1 MELRQYACIVWK
13 RIWIPLGLLGV
24 VLIASLASRQ
34 PAPPQFTAT
43 AKVLVDVPPL
53 QEVDGMGFD
62 PRLTAPQATEYLV
75 DDFSVFVTGDAV
87 AELVSQRL
95 AGEGIKVPAGAV
107 RSSTASQQVHRVVEI
122 RVTWPDPDQALA
134 ILNATVEVLQRDAP
148 AFFGRL
154 GALEPTVRL
163 FDGPRVDPVLPGLSQ
178 QLDLPVRL
186 LLALVAGVALCFL
199 LDYLDD
205 SVRGRLE
212 LEAMGIRVLAEVPGR
227 RRVW

>member
-1 MELRQYACIVWK
+1 MELRQYAHIVWR
-13 RIWIPLGLLGV
+13 RIWIPLGLLVV
-24 VLIASLASRQ
+24 VLAGSLAWRQ
-34 PAPPQFTAT
+34 PALPQFTAS

-53 QEVDGMGFD
+53 QEVEGMGFD

-87 AELVSQRL
+87 AELVSQHL
-95 AGEGIKVPAGAV
+95 AGQGIQVPAGAI
-107 RSSTASQQVHRVVEI
+107 RSSTASQQIHRVVEI
-122 RVTWPDPDQALA
+122 RVTWADPDQALA
-134 ILNATVEVLQRDAP
+134 ILDATVEVLQRDAP
-148 AFFGRL
+148 TYFGRL
-154 GALEPTVRL
+154 GALQPAVRL
-163 FDGPRVDPVLPGLSQ
+163 FDGPRVDAVPPGLSQ

-186 LLALVAGVALCFL
+186 LLAAVAGVALCFL